1 MCASCGSDAWE
12 WVESSGRGEVYSWT
26 ITHQATLPNFAE
38 DVPYA
43 VVVVELEEGVRMV
56 SSVRGIALEDLSL
69 GLPVRVEFEQISDDM
84 AVPVFGHGA
93 R

>member
-1 MCASCGSDAWE
+1 
-12 WVESSGRGEVYSWT
+12 
-26 ITHQATLPNFAE
+26 
-38 DVPYA
+38 
-43 VVVVELEEGVRMV
+43 MV